1 MPKTPESGGIPLPAS
16 WPPFNRDM
24 WDDRAHCLLE
34 SLSRMGHED
43 EDYASVPAAINM
55 SKGSLARAAKGRQE
69 SSIAKQAT
77 KEGANEDAAK
87 VRPDDEEE
95 EEVEEET
102 RLRVKPTRVLKT
114 FEQRRK
120 FIVKAMDMH
129 RHTIGGGRSGRRG
142 RAECVSFF
150 RRVLEILDEQY
161 EEALKAEG
169 VGDDEDE
176 EGSPRGIKGK
186 YVKSEEYGERSSS
199 SEEEED
205 SSEEEEEEGGVE
217 EEEEEVSDEEE
228 EEVKDVTPEQKPTKP
243 PRKGP
248 GRPRK
253 SETTA
258 LSEPPKKP
266 KAPKPAPRVVLN
278 EQDFFDQHNDL
289 CEVCNQPGEVLCC
302 ATCNLVFHVH
312 CARPKLQEEPP
323 DDWKCAY
330 CWAAGV
336 MGGKKDGKERRKAA
350 QACREMERMRRD
362 IKERT
367 RKRAAGEIMDV
378 ESGLEESE
386 DDGDTNP
393 AGVEASGGAGGDGV
407 RVSVEDA
414 AVSGCRKCVKEL
426 ATGVKTRKTHDDY
439 CPRKWKSVGK
449 PTYASPSA
457 GGVTPTATAS
467 VKREK
472 ESSAEEEPED
482 VEDEEVEE
490 DEEDEEDEEEVESEE
505 KEEEENE
512 DDDNDEEEEDIEAD
526 SLFSPSSQTSGLRD
540 GGMVPLEIS
549 AAAGCTKCQKELM
562 TGEKTRKVH
571 ADNCPRKYRGAYML
585 LSPADMP
592 STNPLLFG
600 TVLEADT
607 KAQVDTEAKESEAD
621 EEPKQVTSSITT
633 ASAAAATETT
643 CIAVFSDPDAEAPP
657 VKRRKVGRPP
667 SKKSSVLPAAELPT
681 MPKDGPAPLEEGA
694 ATGCIKCRKELATGE
709 KTRKTHSDDCPRK
722 WKAAGRP
729 PTGTPSPASAAAAMA
744 RQQQQQLLQKQA
756 ATGGKLP
763 GGGEK
768 SQEKG
773 AAAGDPMSPPP
784 KLPRRP
790 GRPPRKSLPAETA
803 DTDYSAAA
811 MSPLKPPGRPSVKS
825 APAETVDAPLAE
837 AVDNKSSSAAMPPL
851 KPRGRPPKSSIK
863 SAPAEIVDAADA
875 EAVDIKSSAAAMP
888 PLKPRGRP
896 PKSSVKS
903 APAEIVDA
911 PDAEAV
917 DSNSSAAAMP
927 PLKSPGRPGRP
938 LVKSATA
945 ESAPVGMSLDR
956 IMVPRREKRTR
967 LEMTNSAASFSNTS
981 TITTAAENAYAAAKY
996 TAEEEEEES
1005 AAIAAIGDLAEAT
1018 AKEHEE
1024 NYPGNSSWMD
1034 TDGKDKYA
1042 ETFRGG
1048 GGAGEV
1054 TLKLERSNEVIAV
1067 DVTSTSAVLPGASTT
1082 KGATSRENEDE
1093 NMDDTC
1099 VLVKPFQRGGQMNWA
1114 PVKAEVAA
1122 FAPSVPKR
1130 EPEGLPVYS
1139 SLMLGDMSALTH
1151 ANNGRMRRSRKKPP
1165 LFNPQDGP
1173 DYSWRSGDN
1182 TPENICGKAAGK
1194 DSGGPEHLRGGGR
1207 PKKEDT
1213 ASPAPA
1219 TPASTFARRGR
1230 PPTKQTKGGGTPK
1243 KNAKRA
1249 PIKKET
1255 NDSIPGVGVLNRKPG
1270 SLFDCSACLDIGKIK
1285 ICCYCACRLC
1295 FNKFGK
1301 EQTIL
1306 CDKCDQEYHTF
1317 CLGLDKIPDAEWECP
1332 ACIEN
1337 EEKKVLLEQRKKVCF
1352 LNWCYPGHQG
1362 P

>member
-1 MPKTPESGGIPLPAS
+1 
-16 WPPFNRDM
+16 
-24 WDDRAHCLLE
+24 
-34 SLSRMGHED
+34 
-43 EDYASVPAAINM
+43 
-55 SKGSLARAAKGRQE
+55 
-69 SSIAKQAT
+69 
-77 KEGANEDAAK
+77 
-87 VRPDDEEE
+87 
-95 EEVEEET
+95 
-102 RLRVKPTRVLKT
+102 
-114 FEQRRK
+114 
-120 FIVKAMDMH
+120 
-129 RHTIGGGRSGRRG
+129 
-142 RAECVSFF
+142 
-150 RRVLEILDEQY
+150 
-161 EEALKAEG
+161 
-169 VGDDEDE
+169 
-176 EGSPRGIKGK
+176 
-186 YVKSEEYGERSSS
+186 
-199 SEEEED
+199 
-205 SSEEEEEEGGVE
+205 
-217 EEEEEVSDEEE
+217 
-228 EEVKDVTPEQKPTKP
+228 
-243 PRKGP
+243 
-248 GRPRK
+248 
-253 SETTA
+253 
-258 LSEPPKKP
+258 
-266 KAPKPAPRVVLN
+266 
-278 EQDFFDQHNDL
+278 
-289 CEVCNQPGEVLCC
+289 
-302 ATCNLVFHVH
+302 
-312 CARPKLQEEPP
+312 
-323 DDWKCAY
+323 
-330 CWAAGV
+330 
-336 MGGKKDGKERRKAA
+336 
-350 QACREMERMRRD
+350 MRRD
-362 IKERT
+362 IKERA
-367 RKRAAGEIMDV
+367 RMRVAGEILDV

-386 DDGDTNP
+386 DDGDKKP
-393 AGVEASGGAGGDGV
+393 AGVEASGDAGGDGV

-482 VEDEEVEE
+482 VEDEEDEEVEE

-803 DTDYSAAA
+803 DTDSSAAA

-927 PLKSPGRPGRP
+927 PLKPRGRPPKSSVKSAPAETVDAPDAEAVDSKSPATAMPPLKPRGRTPKSSVKSAPAETVDAPGDGAVESNSSAAAMLLLKPRGRPPKSTVKSAPAETVDAPVPEAVDSNSSAAAMPPLKPRGRPPKSPVKSASAEIVDAPDAEAVDSNSSAAAMPPLKSPGRPGRP
-938 LVKSATA
+938 PVKSATA

-967 LEMTNSAASFSNTS
+967 LEMTNSAACFSNTS

-1082 KGATSRENEDE
+1082 KGATSRESEDE

-1151 ANNGRMRRSRKKPP
+1151 ANNGRVRRSRKKPP

-1255 NDSIPGVGVLNRKPG
+1255 NDSIAGVGVLNRKPG

>member
-1 MPKTPESGGIPLPAS
+1 
-16 WPPFNRDM
+16 
-24 WDDRAHCLLE
+24 
-34 SLSRMGHED
+34 
-43 EDYASVPAAINM
+43 
-55 SKGSLARAAKGRQE
+55 
-69 SSIAKQAT
+69 
-77 KEGANEDAAK
+77 
-87 VRPDDEEE
+87 
-95 EEVEEET
+95 
-102 RLRVKPTRVLKT
+102 
-114 FEQRRK
+114 
-120 FIVKAMDMH
+120 MH

-169 VGDDEDE
+169 VGVGDDEDE

-199 SEEEED
+199 SEEEDEEED
-205 SSEEEEEEGGVE
+205 NSEDEEEEGGVE
-217 EEEEEVSDEEE
+217 EEEEEEEVSDDEEE
-228 EEVKDVTPEQKPTKP
+228 EVNDVTPEQKPTKP

-258 LSEPPKKP
+258 VSDPPKKP
-266 KAPKPAPRVVLN
+266 KVPKPAPRVVLN

-362 IKERT
+362 IKEGV
-367 RKRAAGEIMDV
+367 RKRAAGGIMDV

-386 DDGDTNP
+386 DDGDKTQ
-393 AGVEASGGAGGDGV
+393 AGVETSGGAGGDGV

-426 ATGVKTRKTHDDY
+426 ATGVKTRKTHDDF

-457 GGVTPTATAS
+457 GAVTPTATAS

-472 ESSAEEEPED
+472 ESPAEEEPED
-482 VEDEEVEE
+482 EEY
-490 DEEDEEDEEEVESEE
+490 EEEVESEE
-505 KEEEENE
+505 EEEEENE
-512 DDDNDEEEEDIEAD
+512 DDDKDEEEEDINVDEEEQEVD

-540 GGMVPLEIS
+540 VGIVPLEVS
-549 AAAGCTKCQKELM
+549 AAAGCIKCQKELR

-585 LSPADMP
+585 LTPADMP
-592 STNPLLFG
+592 STSPLLPG

-607 KAQVDTEAKESEAD
+607 KAQVDTEAKESDAA
-621 EEPKQVTSSITT
+621 EEPKD
-633 ASAAAATETT
+633 AAATETT
-643 CIAVFSDPDAEAPP
+643 CIAVFSDPGAEAPP

-667 SKKSSVLPAAELPT
+667 SKKSYVPPSAEHST

-694 ATGCIKCRKELATGE
+694 AAGCVKCRKELATGE

-729 PTGTPSPASAAAAMA
+729 PAGTPSPASAAAAMA
-744 RQQQQQLLQKQA
+744 RQQQQLLLQKQA

-763 GGGEK
+763 GGGET
-768 SQEKG
+768 SQGKG
-773 AAAGDPMSPPP
+773 AATGDAKSPPP

-803 DTDYSAAA
+803 DTDSSAAV
-811 MSPLKPPGRPSVKS
+811 MPPLKPPGRPSVKS
-825 APAETVDAPLAE
+825 APAETMDAPLAE
-837 AVDNKSSSAAMPPL
+837 AVDNNSSAAAVPPL
-851 KPRGRPPKSSIK
+851 KPRGRPPKSSAK
-863 SAPAEIVDAADA
+863 SASAETVDALLA
-875 EAVDIKSSAAAMP
+875 ESVDSNSPAAAMP

-903 APAEIVDA
+903 DPAKIVDA

-917 DSNSSAAAMP
+917 DSNSPAAAMPPLKPRGRPPKASVKFAPAETVDAPLAEAVDSNSPAAAMPPLKPRGRPPKSPVKSAPAETVDAPLAESVDSNSPAAAMPPLKPRGRPPKSPVKFAPAETVDASGAESVDSNSPAAAMP
-927 PLKSPGRPGRP
+927 PLKSPSRPGRLP
-938 LVKSATA
+938 FNSALA
-945 ESAPVGMSLDR
+945 KSAPVGMSLDR
-956 IMVPRREKRTR
+956 ITVPRRGKRTR
-967 LEMTNSAASFSNTS
+967 LEMTNSAATFSNTS
-981 TITTAAENAYAAAKY
+981 TITTAVENADAAAKA

-1034 TDGKDKYA
+1034 TDGKDEYA
-1042 ETFRGG
+1042 ENFRGG

-1054 TLKLERSNEVIAV
+1054 TLNLERSEEVIAV
-1067 DVTSTSAVLPGASTT
+1067 DVPSSSAVLPGASTT
-1082 KGATSRENEDE
+1082 KGATSRDNEDE
-1093 NMDDTC
+1093 KMDDTC

-1114 PVKAEVAA
+1114 PVKAA
-1122 FAPSVPKR
+1122 APSVPKR
-1130 EPEGLPVYS
+1130 ELEGLAVYS
-1139 SLMLGDMSALTH
+1139 SLTLGETSAVTY
-1151 ANNGRMRRSRKKPP
+1151 ANNDRVQRSRRKPS

-1182 TPENICGKAAGK
+1182 TPENRCGEAAGK
-1194 DSGGPEHLRGGGR
+1194 DSGRPEHIRGGGR

-1255 NDSIPGVGVLNRKPG
+1255 NDSIAGVGILNRKPG

-1317 CLGLDKIPDAEWECP
+1317 CLGLDMIPDAEWECP

-1337 EEKKVLLEQRKKVCF
+1337 EEKKVLLEQRKKVCV
-1352 LNWCYPGHQG
+1352 LNWCCPGHQG